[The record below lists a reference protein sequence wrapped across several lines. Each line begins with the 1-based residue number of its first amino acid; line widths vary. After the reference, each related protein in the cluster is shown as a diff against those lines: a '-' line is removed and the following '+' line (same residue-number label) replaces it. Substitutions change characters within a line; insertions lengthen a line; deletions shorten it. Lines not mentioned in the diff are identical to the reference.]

1 MDWLFPPFDPD
12 RQKTR
17 KRFRSIPIR
26 MLVPNVITLLAICMG
41 LTAVRMA
48 MENKFDWAVAA
59 IVIASLLD
67 MLDGRIARLLK
78 ATSRFGAELDS
89 LADFVNFGVA
99 PAVILYIW
107 SLSALKSVGWIG
119 VMAFSICCVLRLA
132 RFNVAIES
140 EKPAWQNNFFIG
152 MPAPAGAMTLLLP
165 LYLEQLGNIA
175 IRGQAIP
182 ILVYCAIIAFLMV
195 SRVPTFS
202 GKNLGKRVPAQL
214 VVPLFF
220 LVVLFAAFLVSFP
233 WLTLTL
239 GTIGYLISI
248 PLSASQFMKNIRS
261 DRADAA
267 STREPRR
274 PRSIAA
280 GTTKK
285 TPRRRKS
292 AKRSKSEPEG
302 PAIDTEQ
309 DPSDSSD
316 SNEKNASPDDTRSPR
331 LH

>member
-1 MDWLFPPFDPD
+1 MDRFFPPFDPD
-12 RQKTR
+12 RR
-17 KRFRSIPIR
+17 KNRRRFRTIPVR

-48 MENKFDWAVAA
+48 LENRFEWAVAA

-107 SLSALKSVGWIG
+107 SLNALKSVGWIG
-119 VMAFSICCVLRLA
+119 VLVFAICCVLRLA

-140 EKPAWQNNFFIG
+140 EKPVWQNNFFVGI
-152 MPAPAGAMTLLLP
+152 PAPAGALTLLLP
-165 LYLEQLGNIA
+165 LYIEQLGLLT

-182 ILVYCAIIAFLMV
+182 ILVYCLIIAFLMV

-202 GKNLGKRVPAQL
+202 GKNLGKRVPAQI

-220 LVVLFAAFLVSFP
+220 IIVLLAAFLFSFP

-239 GTIGYLISI
+239 ATLAYLASI
-248 PLSASQFMKNIRS
+248 PVSASRFFRLIRNDS
-261 DRADAA
+261 VKKPNHRNSRQAKSAGVRPGNSPARKKPA
-267 STREPRR
+267 SNVDPGVDSGKENPDQSEPNPDTEPPKSGNRR
-274 PRSIAA
+274 P
-280 GTTKK
+280 
-285 TPRRRKS
+285 
-292 AKRSKSEPEG
+292 
-302 PAIDTEQ
+302 
-309 DPSDSSD
+309 
-316 SNEKNASPDDTRSPR
+316 TRF
-331 LH
+331 H

>member
-12 RQKTR
+12 RQTPR
-17 KRFRSIPIR
+17 RRFRTIPIR
-26 MLVPNVITLLAICMG
+26 LLVPNVVTLLAICMG

-48 MENKFDWAVAA
+48 LESRFDWAVAA
-59 IVIASLLD
+59 IVVAALLD

-107 SLSALKSVGWIG
+107 SLHALKSVGWIG

-132 RFNVAIES
+132 RFNVAIEA
-140 EKPAWQNNFFIG
+140 EKPAWQNNYFVG
-152 MPAPAGAMTLLLP
+152 MPAPAGALTLLLP
-165 LYLEQLGNIA
+165 LYIEQLGNIA

-182 ILVYCAIIAFLMV
+182 ILVYCVVIAFLMV

-202 GKNLGKRVPAQL
+202 GKNLGSRVPSEM

-220 LVVLFAAFLVSFP
+220 VVVLFAAFLISFP

-239 GTIGYLISI
+239 GTIAFLVSI
-248 PLSASQFMKNIRS
+248 PVSATRFMRQVQTERMAAETAAPSPDS
-261 DRADAA
+261 DPVA
-267 STREPRR
+267 EPVVEEK
-274 PRSIAA
+274 SE
-280 GTTKK
+280 K
-285 TPRRRKS
+285 TSSGGKQPGSKPKS
-292 AKRSKSEPEG
+292 AGKRNSR
-302 PAIDTEQ
+302 
-309 DPSDSSD
+309 PS
-316 SNEKNASPDDTRSPR
+316 R